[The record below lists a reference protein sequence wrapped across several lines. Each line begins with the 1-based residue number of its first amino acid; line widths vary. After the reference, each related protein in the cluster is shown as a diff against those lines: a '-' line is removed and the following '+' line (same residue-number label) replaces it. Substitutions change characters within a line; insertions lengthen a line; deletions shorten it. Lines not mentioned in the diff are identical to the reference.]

1 MPKLNRF
8 ATPANLP
15 DRHSQD
21 WSDRVAAMLGEYVGR
36 FPQFYDPVTEN
47 TPAAAAAP
55 MISWAAFPAAL
66 RVVEPEQRKRWKL
79 ADSGRDLQ
87 DEYCE
92 WSTER
97 NAAGKIVRIVFT
109 TELPEYW
116 EHLFRTD
123 PNRLLALYRKLV
135 DPRVTLPDLRTPAG
149 NYRPRNKWNE
159 VKPGR
164 LTHLVQ
170 ANNTLG
176 AAIDLVARATVQRVR
191 NGKPVTEQQALVTC
205 AQLGNPLRNSDPQI
219 AAAVNEAT
227 RSGARICFADPVGLY
242 LGRPLTAAMTTPDG
256 ADPAAFWRIERG
268 DAKHTLRARFE
279 VPVSKPYEVGDLT
292 IAGRPIEFGSQVAEL
307 VKVWVSVRVK
317 PGAQVPRPKPC
328 GRA

>member
-1 MPKLNRF
+1 MPKLKRF
-8 ATPANLP
+8 ATPADLH
-15 DRHSQD
+15 DRHPQA
-21 WSDRVAAMLGEYVGR
+21 WSDRVAAMLGEYVGKL
-36 FPQFYDPVTEN
+36 PQFYDPIAED
-47 TPAAAAAP
+47 TPAGAPAP

-79 ADSGRDLQ
+79 ADSSRDLQ

-97 NAAGKIVRIVFT
+97 RAGKIVRIVFT

-116 EHLFRTD
+116 EHLFRTA
-123 PNRLLALYRKLV
+123 PNQLLALYRKLV
-135 DPRVTLPDLRTPAG
+135 DPRVTPADLRTPAG
-149 NYRPRNKWNE
+149 TYRPRNKWNDS
-159 VKPGR
+159 KPGR
-164 LTHLVQ
+164 LAHLVQ

-176 AAIDLVARATVQRVR
+176 AAIDLVARATEQRVR

-205 AQLGNPLRNSDPQI
+205 AGLGNPNRNSDPQI

-227 RSGARICFADPVGLY
+227 RGGAKIRFAEPIGLY

-256 ADPAAFWRIERG
+256 ADPATFWRIERG

-279 VPVSKPYEVGDLT
+279 VPASKPYEVGDLT
-292 IAGRPIEFGSQVAEL
+292 IAGRPIEFGGQVAEL

-317 PGAQVPRPKPC
+317 PGTQTPQPKPC
-328 GRA
+328 GRP